1 MSDLLNLKIT
11 EARTL
16 LAQAT
21 TEEGQREAVSLEI
34 EQLNAKLAELNVKR
48 AELTTSAREKRVIAE
63 SQLAAAQTL
72 TGGAEVVNLAD
83 KKAEKKAAHA
93 SKKDKA
99 VASAA
104 AAAAPAKET
113 KSKGVKAKGK
123 ADGKPAAAPEK
134 AAAKPAKPA
143 KVAKTA
149 AVKTG
154 EKTEKVRVASDD
166 KMPPLHERLRIVI
179 GNDECSIPECIDRLR
194 ARDESWV
201 PESKEL
207 KAYISLALSTHVKDL
222 FQRVKRGVYRVR
234 AGASTDKPKP
244 IKKAV
249 HAAKTN
255 GAHNPASNGAST
267 DETGNIEENPF
278 SPVAA

>member
-34 EQLNAKLAELNVKR
+34 EQLNAKLAELNAKR
-48 AELTTSAREKRVIAE
+48 AELSTSAREKRVIAE

-72 TGGAEVVNLAD
+72 TGGAEVVNLA
-83 KKAEKKAAHA
+83 EKKAAQA

-99 VASAA
+99 AA
-104 AAAAPAKET
+104 AAASAAAPAKET
-113 KSKGVKAKGK
+113 KSKVKAKGK

-134 AAAKPAKPA
+134 AAAKTAKTG

-149 AVKTG
+149 AVKTS
-154 EKTEKVRVASDD
+154 EKPEKVRVASDD

-234 AGASTDKPKP
+234 AGASTEKPKP